1 MVSDRAER
9 SNRKPSGDVTSLDR
23 ALPSEFVSHHL
34 RRSRPATLRK
44 DDHRSCAMKT
54 ATDRAREA
62 IVAAETMF
70 AVEMGTALELGPA
83 AKMALVVNIT
93 AAIRAAVAEERK
105 RLAGPR

>member
-1 MVSDRAER
+1 
-9 SNRKPSGDVTSLDR
+9 
-23 ALPSEFVSHHL
+23 
-34 RRSRPATLRK
+34 
-44 DDHRSCAMKT
+44 MKT

-93 AAIRAAVAEERK
+93 AAIRAAVSEEQK

>member
-1 MVSDRAER
+1 
-9 SNRKPSGDVTSLDR
+9 
-23 ALPSEFVSHHL
+23 
-34 RRSRPATLRK
+34 
-44 DDHRSCAMKT
+44 MKT
-54 ATDRAREA
+54 ATDRACEA

>member
-1 MVSDRAER
+1 
-9 SNRKPSGDVTSLDR
+9 
-23 ALPSEFVSHHL
+23 
-34 RRSRPATLRK
+34 
-44 DDHRSCAMKT
+44 MKT

-70 AVEMGTALELGPA
+70 AVEMGTGLELGPA